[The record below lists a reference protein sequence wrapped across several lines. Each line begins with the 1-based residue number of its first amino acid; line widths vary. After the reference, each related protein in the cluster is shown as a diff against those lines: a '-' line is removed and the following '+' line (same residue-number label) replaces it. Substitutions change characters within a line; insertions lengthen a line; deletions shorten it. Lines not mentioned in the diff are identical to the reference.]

1 MEHAEGGS
9 SPDVEVRKGFSEDR
23 TQRMNPGW
31 PTEAAEKQRVRK
43 ALLAQEMTRTT
54 AQWAAQHCNEGEA
67 NVQYI

>member
-43 ALLAQEMTRTT
+43 VKCTAGPRNDMNNSSVGGTALQ
-54 AQWAAQHCNEGEA
+54 
-67 NVQYI
+67 